1 MPTQATATSHCELG
15 ALHDTCLEAASV
27 WIIHML
33 QKDQKGGRHVKKL
46 PAIVIP
52 LAAAKLASVFGLEM
66 RDLSRNAAAGA
77 AASAGAAAGARV
89 PGMLAEL
96 LNGWGSWNN
105 SSFIH
110 LPQWHPYFT
119 AIQLMPPIM

>member
-1 MPTQATATSHCELG
+1 MREGARTMPTQAAATSHCEL
-15 ALHDTCLEAASV
+15 AAVHDACLEAASV
-27 WIIHML
+27 WIIHVL
-33 QKDQKGGRHVKKL
+33 QKDQKGGRHAKKL

-77 AASAGAAAGARV
+77 APAAGAAAAGARV

-96 LNGWGSWNN
+96 LNGWGS
-105 SSFIH
+105 
-110 LPQWHPYFT
+110 
-119 AIQLMPPIM
+119 